1 MTRKICFVKSALD
14 PDDDDAS
21 LSRRSFGCAFSG
33 GEVHQKTIYAKKK
46 KKRTRNTMILLSSF
60 LNRKPCRRVFVLA
73 LVLVVVPLSGRMFY
87 RHKLEFA
94 RRMSSSSSRLKK
106 VVLEEEQQRV
116 GQQQREEREEEEKRL
131 VKLEGNPNNVAD
143 ERGRR

>member
-33 GEVHQKTIYAKKK
+33 GEDHQKTIYAKKK
-46 KKRTRNTMILLSSF
+46 KKRTRNTMILLSF

-106 VVLEEEQQRV
+106 VVLEE
-116 GQQQREEREEEEKRL
+116 QQQRGQQRAREEEEKRL
-131 VKLEGNPNNVAD
+131 VKLEGNPNNNVAD